1 MASEYRTFAGE
12 IRTLAK
18 KNEFLYDVEIWLL
31 NDKVNR
37 NGWKYINIEA
47 NKAQFA
53 GTPILVAYLGNGA
66 VIGDGHNY
74 KMVPDVKTKT
84 IRPSFTE
91 PDAERIVGSL
101 SDRPEDIRMEER
113 DGNKW
118 VVGRGSLWRFYAPE
132 LVDKIENDAMQGHTM
147 SISIETL
154 VTKSHMEEDV
164 EIEEEYQILGT
175 TILGDHVMPAVE
187 DARIVALSAES
198 EEFKQLK
205 MRAASY
211 ENEPTVEKKENE
223 ANDGAPSELNTRKGV
238 NKLDILN
245 RKQIA
250 ELDKRFE
257 GYTVLSAAKSE
268 KGIHVCLLS
277 DNGETAT
284 YTLGDSNEAV
294 VPDRIVKTNSA
305 IVYDFGEDEQVRV
318 DASEACDALVAKL
331 VKANATVET
340 LEKKVEEATEALES
354 MRKAEAARRLQ
365 SARDMAKDTLD
376 RFNANRADKVEESV
390 IAQIK
395 ADVEKGVYANS
406 VDADGVWCGDKAVQT
421 AVLAACAAAVMEADQ
436 KAAEQRMAQY
446 PWNFARENDGAADG
460 GVGAMVKFLN
470 D

>member
-1 MASEYRTFAGE
+1 MANEYRTFAGE

-37 NGWKYINIEA
+37 NGWKYINIEQ

-118 VVGRGSLWRFYAPE
+118 VVGKGSLWRFYAPE

-205 MRAASY
+205 LRAASY
-211 ENEPTVEKKENE
+211 ENEPTVEKRENE
-223 ANDGAPSELNTRKGV
+223 SDGAPSELNTRKGV

-257 GYTVLSAAKSE
+257 GYTVLSAAKGE
-268 KGIHVCLLS
+268 NDVRVCLLS
-277 DNGETAT
+277 AEGETAT
-284 YTLGDSNEAV
+284 YTMDDMNETI
-294 VPDRIVKTNSA
+294 VPERIVKTNASIA
-305 IVYDFGEDEQVRV
+305 YEFGDDECVCV
-318 DASEACDALVAKL
+318 DASDACDALAAQIVAA
-331 VKANATVET
+331 KAKIEELTKQAN
-340 LEKKVEEATEALES
+340 EATEALNE
-354 MRKAEAARRLQ
+354 MRKAEDARRLQ
-365 SARDMAKDTLD
+365 AARDMAKDTLD
-376 RFNANRADKVEESV
+376 RFNANRAEKVEGSV
-390 IAQIK
+390 ISQIK
-395 ADVEKGVYANS
+395 ADIENNMYANCVDAKGVWN
-406 VDADGVWCGDKAVQT
+406 GDKAVQT